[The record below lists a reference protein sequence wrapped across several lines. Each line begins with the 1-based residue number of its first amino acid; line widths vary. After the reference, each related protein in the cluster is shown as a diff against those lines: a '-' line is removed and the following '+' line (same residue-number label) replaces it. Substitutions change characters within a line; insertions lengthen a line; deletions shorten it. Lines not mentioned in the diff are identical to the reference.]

1 MIRIIIADDHAA
13 IRRGVKDILA
23 DEADMEIGAE
33 ASTAQ
38 ELLDLV
44 RKQPWDAVVLD
55 ISLPGRSG
63 LEVLSELK
71 QARPSLPVLVHTMH
85 SEDQFAVRALR
96 AGAAGYLTKDSS
108 PAELVKALR
117 KIVAGGKYVG
127 QSLAEKL
134 AVNVDANSDRAPHEA
149 LSDREFQVLRLLASG
164 KTVSEIADGLSL
176 SVKTIS
182 TYRSRILDKMKMKNN
197 AELMRYALQH
207 KVVE

>member
-1 MIRIIIADDHAA
+1 
-13 IRRGVKDILA
+13 
-23 DEADMEIGAE
+23 MEIGAE

-38 ELLDLV
+38 ELLELV
-44 RKQPWDAVVLD
+44 RKQAWDAVVLD

-71 QARPSLPVLVHTMH
+71 QERPSLPVLVHTMH
-85 SEDQFAVRALR
+85 AEDQFAVRALR
-96 AGAAGYLTKDSS
+96 AGAAGYLTKDS
-108 PAELVKALR
+108 PPTELVKALR

-134 AVNVDANSDRAPHEA
+134 AVNVDANIDRAPHEA
-149 LSDREFQVLRLLASG
+149 LSDREFQILRLLASG
-164 KTVSEIADGLSL
+164 KTVSAIADELSL

-182 TYRSRILDKMKMKNN
+182 TYRSRILGKMKMKNN
-197 AELMRYALQH
+197 AELMRYALQQ

>member
-1 MIRIIIADDHAA
+1 MIRVIIADDHAA
-13 IRRGVKDILA
+13 VRRGVKDILA

-33 ASTAQ
+33 ASTSQ
-38 ELLDLV
+38 ELLELV
-44 RKQPWDAVVLD
+44 RKQAWDAVVLD

-71 QARPSLPVLVHTMH
+71 QERPSLPVLVHTMH
-85 SEDQFAVRALR
+85 AEDQFAVRALR
-96 AGAAGYLTKDSS
+96 AGAAGYLTKDS
-108 PAELVKALR
+108 PPTELVKALR

-134 AVNVDANSDRAPHEA
+134 AGNVDANIDRAPHEA
-149 LSDREFQVLRLLASG
+149 LSDREFQILRLLASG
-164 KTVSEIADGLSL
+164 KTVSAIADELSL

-182 TYRSRILDKMKMKNN
+182 TYRSRILGKMKMKNN
-197 AELMRYALQH
+197 AELMRYALQQ

>member
-33 ASTAQ
+33 AATAQ
-38 ELLDLV
+38 ELLELV
-44 RKQPWDAVVLD
+44 RKQAWDAVVLD

-71 QARPSLPVLVHTMH
+71 QERPSLPILVHTMH
-85 SEDQFAVRALR
+85 AEDQFAVRALR
-96 AGAAGYLTKDSS
+96 AGAAGYLTKDSP

-127 QSLAEKL
+127 QTLAEKL
-134 AVNVDANSDRAPHEA
+134 AVNVDANIDRAPHEA
-149 LSDREFQVLRLLASG
+149 LSDREFQILRLLATG
-164 KTVSEIADGLSL
+164 KTVSAIADELSL

-182 TYRSRILDKMKMKNN
+182 TYRSRILGKMKMKNN
-197 AELMRYALQH
+197 AELMRYALH
-207 KVVE
+207 HRVVE

>member
-44 RKQPWDAVVLD
+44 RKQAWDAVVLD

-71 QARPSLPVLVHTMH
+71 QERPSLPVLVHTMH

-96 AGAAGYLTKDSS
+96 AGAAGYLTKDSP

-207 KVVE
+207 QVVE

>member
-71 QARPSLPVLVHTMH
+71 QERPSLPVLVHTMH

-96 AGAAGYLTKDSS
+96 AGAAGYLTKDS
-108 PAELVKALR
+108 PPEELVKALR

-134 AVNVDANSDRAPHEA
+134 AVNVDANNDRALHEA

-164 KTVSEIADGLSL
+164 RTVSEIADELAL

-197 AELMRYALQH
+197 AELMRYSLQH

>member
-13 IRRGVKDILA
+13 VRRGVKDILA

-44 RKQPWDAVVLD
+44 RKQGWDAVVLD

-71 QARPSLPVLVHTMH
+71 QEHPSLPVLVHTMH
-85 SEDQFAVRALR
+85 HEDQFAVRALR
-96 AGAAGYLTKDSS
+96 AGAAGYLTKDSP

-134 AVNVDANSDRAPHEA
+134 AVNVDANIDSAPHQA

-164 KTVSEIADGLSL
+164 KTVSEIADELSL

-182 TYRSRILDKMKMKNN
+182 TYRRRILDKMKMKNN

>member
-23 DEADMEIGAE
+23 DESDMEIGAE

-44 RKQPWDAVVLD
+44 RKQAWDAVVLD

-71 QARPSLPVLVHTMH
+71 QERPSLPVLVHTMH

-96 AGAAGYLTKDSS
+96 AGAAGYLTKDSP

>member
-38 ELLDLV
+38 ELLELV
-44 RKQPWDAVVLD
+44 RKQAWDAVVLD

-71 QARPSLPVLVHTMH
+71 QERPSLPVLVHTMH
-85 SEDQFAVRALR
+85 AEDQFAVRALR
-96 AGAAGYLTKDSS
+96 AGAAGYLTKDS
-108 PAELVKALR
+108 PPTELVKALR

-134 AVNVDANSDRAPHEA
+134 AVNVDANIDRAPHEA
-149 LSDREFQVLRLLASG
+149 LSDREFQILRLLASG
-164 KTVSEIADGLSL
+164 KTVSAIADELSL

-182 TYRSRILDKMKMKNN
+182 TYRSRILGKMKMKNN
-197 AELMRYALQH
+197 AELMRYALQQ

>member
-63 LEVLSELK
+63 LEVLGELK
-71 QARPSLPVLVHTMH
+71 QERPSLPVLVHTMH
-85 SEDQFAVRALR
+85 PEDQFAVRALR
-96 AGAAGYLTKDSS
+96 AGAAGYLTKDCP

-134 AVNVDANSDRAPHEA
+134 AVNVDANMDRAPHEA

-164 KTVSEIADGLSL
+164 KTVSEIADELSL

>member
-63 LEVLSELK
+63 LEVLGELK
-71 QARPSLPVLVHTMH
+71 QERPSLPVLVHTMH

-96 AGAAGYLTKDSS
+96 AGAAGYLTKDSP

-134 AVNVDANSDRAPHEA
+134 AVNVDANMDRAPHEA

-164 KTVSEIADGLSL
+164 KTVSEIADELSL

>member
-1 MIRIIIADDHAA
+1 MIRVIIADDHAA
-13 IRRGVKDILA
+13 VRRGVKDILA

-33 ASTAQ
+33 ASTSQ
-38 ELLDLV
+38 ELLELV
-44 RKQPWDAVVLD
+44 RKQAWDAVVLD

-71 QARPSLPVLVHTMH
+71 QEHPSLPVLVHTMH
-85 SEDQFAVRALR
+85 AEDQFAVRALR
-96 AGAAGYLTKDSS
+96 AGAAGYLTKDS
-108 PAELVKALR
+108 PPTELVKALR

-134 AVNVDANSDRAPHEA
+134 AVNVDANIDRAPHEA
-149 LSDREFQVLRLLASG
+149 LSDREFQILRLLASG
-164 KTVSEIADGLSL
+164 KTVSAIADELSL

-182 TYRSRILDKMKMKNN
+182 TYRSRILGKMKMKNN
-197 AELMRYALQH
+197 AELMRYALQQ

>member
-1 MIRIIIADDHAA
+1 MIRVIIADDHAA
-13 IRRGVKDILA
+13 VRRGVKDILA

-33 ASTAQ
+33 ASTSQ
-38 ELLDLV
+38 ELLELV
-44 RKQPWDAVVLD
+44 RKQAWDAVVLD

-71 QARPSLPVLVHTMH
+71 QERPSLPVLVHTMH
-85 SEDQFAVRALR
+85 AEDQFAVRALR
-96 AGAAGYLTKDSS
+96 AGAAGYLTKDSP

-134 AVNVDANSDRAPHEA
+134 AVNVDANIDRAPHEA
-149 LSDREFQVLRLLASG
+149 LSDREFQILRLLASG
-164 KTVSEIADGLSL
+164 KTVSAIADELSL

-182 TYRSRILDKMKMKNN
+182 TYRSRILGKMKMKNN
-197 AELMRYALQH
+197 AELMRYALQQ

>member
-1 MIRIIIADDHAA
+1 MIRVIIADDHAA
-13 IRRGVKDILA
+13 VRRGVKDILA

-38 ELLDLV
+38 ELLELV
-44 RKQPWDAVVLD
+44 RKQAWDAVVLD

-71 QARPSLPVLVHTMH
+71 QERPSLPVLVHTMH
-85 SEDQFAVRALR
+85 AEDQFAVRALR
-96 AGAAGYLTKDSS
+96 AGAAGYLTKDS
-108 PAELVKALR
+108 PPTELVKALR

-134 AVNVDANSDRAPHEA
+134 AVNVDANIDRAPHEA
-149 LSDREFQVLRLLASG
+149 LSDREFQILRLLASG
-164 KTVSEIADGLSL
+164 KTVSAIAEELSL

-182 TYRSRILDKMKMKNN
+182 TYRSRILGKMKMKNN
-197 AELMRYALQH
+197 AELMRYALQQ

>member
-1 MIRIIIADDHAA
+1 MIRIIVADDHAVV
-13 IRRGVKDILA
+13 RRGLKDILA

-38 ELLDLV
+38 ELLELV
-44 RKQPWDAVVLD
+44 RKQAWDAVVLD

-71 QARPSLPVLVHTMH
+71 QEHPSLPVLVHTMH
-85 SEDQFAVRALR
+85 PEDQFAVRALR
-96 AGAAGYLTKDSS
+96 AGAAGYLTKDSA

-134 AVNVDANSDRAPHEA
+134 AVNVDANIDRAPHQA

-164 KTVSEIADGLSL
+164 RTVSEIAEELSL

-207 KVVE
+207 RIVE

>member
-13 IRRGVKDILA
+13 VRRGVKDILA

-44 RKQPWDAVVLD
+44 RKQAWDAVVLD

-71 QARPSLPVLVHTMH
+71 QERPSLPVLVHTMH
-85 SEDQFAVRALR
+85 AEDQFAVRALR
-96 AGAAGYLTKDSS
+96 AGAAGYLTKDSA

-134 AVNVDANSDRAPHEA
+134 AVRVDANIDRAPHEA
-149 LSDREFQVLRLLASG
+149 LSDREFQILRLLASG
-164 KTVSEIADGLSL
+164 KTVSEIADELSL

-182 TYRSRILDKMKMKNN
+182 TYRSRILGKMKMKNN

>member
-44 RKQPWDAVVLD
+44 RKQAWDAVVLD

-71 QARPSLPVLVHTMH
+71 HERPSLPVLVHTMH

-96 AGAAGYLTKDSS
+96 AGAAGYLTKDSA
-108 PAELVKALR
+108 PEELVKALR
-117 KIVAGGKYVG
+117 KIVDGGKYVG

-134 AVNVDANSDRAPHEA
+134 AVNVDANIDRAPHQA

-164 KTVSEIADGLSL
+164 KTVSEIADELSL

>member
-1 MIRIIIADDHAA
+1 MIRVIIADDHAA
-13 IRRGVKDILA
+13 VRRGVKDILA

-33 ASTAQ
+33 ASTSQ
-38 ELLDLV
+38 ELLELV
-44 RKQPWDAVVLD
+44 RKQAWDAVVLD

-71 QARPSLPVLVHTMH
+71 QERPSLPVLVHTMH
-85 SEDQFAVRALR
+85 AEDQFAVRALR
-96 AGAAGYLTKDSS
+96 AGAAGYLTKDSP

-134 AVNVDANSDRAPHEA
+134 AVNVDANIDRAPHEA
-149 LSDREFQVLRLLASG
+149 LSDREFQILRVLASG
-164 KTVSEIADGLSL
+164 KTVSEIADELSL

-197 AELMRYALQH
+197 AELMRYALQQ